1 MMNEAI
7 IQATTFSV
15 PVASALVCMALMLFD
30 AFKADG
36 NRQERGLRLSLSLT
50 CMVAAMC
57 WTGVVLQAV
66 HPRAFVN
73 YRTVF
78 LFALMTDQVLIYRCV
93 HILTATGKGCR
104 FNRLH
109 FLLPAVLTAVSAAGD
124 LTVPF
129 EWRMDVIYGMGGG
142 DLWSAAFYSLT
153 GVVFIAYNIFYPVLG
168 LLRIRRY
175 RRSVEDYSADMQR
188 TSLRWLFAIQ
198 ALTLIIIPVP
208 LTGLLLNVDVFSDFR
223 FSMQGV
229 LPSFF
234 VYPVLCYNLL
244 SDNYLIM
251 SPDDD
256 TPDRNTGI
264 DPKRFSKYLCDRKPY
279 LNPELRITDM
289 AAHLNTNRSY
299 MSEFI
304 NRTYGMNFSRFINRY
319 RLEELD
325 RLRISPPDK
334 QFGKRDN
341 MELVLM
347 AGFRSYRSYLRARKR
362 EVREF
367 SDKD

>member
-1 MMNEAI
+1 MMNEAV
-7 IQATTFSV
+7 IQATAFSV

-30 AFKADG
+30 AFRADG
-36 NRQERGLRLSLSLT
+36 NRQEKGLRLSLSLT

-57 WTGVVLQAV
+57 WTGLVLQAV
-66 HPRAFVN
+66 HPRAFVG

-78 LFALMTDQVLIYRCV
+78 LLALMMDQVLIYRCV
-93 HILTATGKGCR
+93 HILTATGRGGR

-129 EWRMDVIYGMGGG
+129 ERRMDVLYGTGSG
-142 DLWSAAFYSLT
+142 DLWSVAFYSLT
-153 GVVFIAYNIFYPVLG
+153 GAVFIACNSFYPVLG

-175 RRSVEDYSADMQR
+175 RRSVEDYSADTQR
-188 TSLRWLFAIQ
+188 TSLRWLSVIQ
-198 ALTLIIIPVP
+198 ALTLITVLIP
-208 LTGLLLNVDVFSDFR
+208 LTVLLLNVDAFSDPR

-251 SPDDD
+251 SPDDG
-256 TPDRNTGI
+256 TPERNAGI
-264 DPKRFSKYLCDRKPY
+264 DPKRFSKYLRDRKPY
-279 LNPELRITDM
+279 LHPGLRITDM

-304 NRTYGMNFSRFINRY
+304 NRTYGMNFSRFINRC

-325 RLRISPPDK
+325 RLRISPPDR
-334 QFGKRDN
+334 QSGKRN
-341 MELVLM
+341 SMELVLM
-347 AGFRSYRSYLRARKR
+347 SGFRSYRSYLRARKVF
-362 EVREF
+362 E
-367 SDKD
+367 